1 MARNEHSRKKWFG
14 RPTLRVRLTAWYV
27 LLLGC
32 TLLLFS
38 SYLYLQLKRSLLHQ
52 LDTALELAAS
62 QTLNNL
68 TVKQG
73 HAAFKKNPLSQAFA
87 SRLARE
93 GFALRLIS
101 PRGEIWDSLGNYPE
115 TSPHLVQKAAHTNFT
130 TPQGTWRAYNYSIAD
145 YPGGGWLQVAQ
156 SLQPVSAAS
165 EHLLWQ
171 MLLSF
176 PAVLLVAAG
185 GGWFLAGR
193 ALHPI
198 ERIISTAENIRPQDF
213 TQRISYQGKLD
224 EVGRL
229 ATTIDRMLDRIQGAF
244 ARERRF
250 TADAAHELRTPLTA
264 IKGRIG
270 VTLNRHRTAA
280 EYEATL
286 RDLEGEVNRLI
297 RLTNGLLFLARL
309 EQEKV
314 SHWPVCPVDL
324 SELLEILLEQ
334 MQPLAEKK
342 QIDLIAQ
349 IKPNL
354 SILGNGDYLTS
365 LFLNLLDNGI
375 KYAPQGGRVTVTAS
389 GEGKVTR
396 VSISNTGEGIAP
408 QHLPYLFAPFYR
420 AEAARSRHTGGA
432 GLGLAIAQEIARL
445 HGGSIAATSQPQ
457 QETTFMVSLPIRCQ
471 A

>member
-1 MARNEHSRKKWFG
+1 
-14 RPTLRVRLTAWYV
+14 
-27 LLLGC
+27 LGC
-32 TLLLFS
+32 TLLLFRS
-38 SYLYLQLKRSLLHQ
+38 LLYLQLKHSLLHQ
-52 LDTALELAAS
+52 LDTALELVAS

-73 HAAFKKNPLSQAFA
+73 RAAFKRDPPSQAFA

-101 PRGEIWDSLGNYPE
+101 PGGEIWDTIGNYPA
-115 TSPHLVQKAAHTNFT
+115 TSQFLAQKAAHANFT
-130 TPQGTWRAYNYSIAD
+130 TPQGAWRAYNYSIAD

-193 ALHPI
+193 ALSPI

-270 VTLNRHRTAA
+270 VTLNRYRTLA

-286 RDLEGEVNRLI
+286 RDLEGEVDRLI
-297 RLTNGLLFLARL
+297 RLSNGLLFLARL
-309 EQEKV
+309 EGEKER
-314 SHWPVCPVDL
+314 HWKFYSVDL

-334 MQPLAEKK
+334 FQLQAEEK
-342 QIDLIAQ
+342 QIALAHQ
-349 IKPNL
+349 ISPNL
-354 SILGNGDYLTS
+354 KILGNGDYLTS
-365 LFLNLLDNGI
+365 LFLNLLDNSI
-375 KYAPQGGRVTVTAS
+375 KYTPQGGRVTVTAS
-389 GEGKVTR
+389 LEREVVR

-408 QHLPYLFAPFYR
+408 QHLSHLFVPFYQ
-420 AEAARSRHTGGA
+420 AEESRSHHPQGV
-432 GLGLAIAQEIARL
+432 GLGLAIAQEIAHL
-445 HGGSIAATSQPQ
+445 HGGSISVASDLR
-457 QETTFMVSLPIRCQ
+457 QETTFIVSLPACS
-471 A
+471 

>member
-1 MARNEHSRKKWFG
+1 
-14 RPTLRVRLTAWYV
+14 

-32 TLLLFS
+32 TLFLFS
-38 SYLYLQLKRSLLHQ
+38 GYLYLQLKRSLLHQ

-73 HAAFKKNPLSQAFA
+73 RAAFKKNQSSQAFA
-87 SRLARE
+87 NRLARE
-93 GFALRLIS
+93 GFTIRLIA
-101 PRGEIWDSLGNYPE
+101 PNGEIWDSIGNYPE
-115 TSPHLVQKAAHTNFT
+115 TSQALAKKAVRANLT
-130 TPQGTWRAYNYSIAD
+130 TPQGKWRVYNYSMSA

-176 PAVLLVAAG
+176 PAVLLVAAL
-185 GGWFLAGR
+185 GGWFLASR
-193 ALHPI
+193 ALHPV
-198 ERIISTAENIRPQDF
+198 ERIIYTAENIRPQDF

-270 VTLNRHRTAA
+270 VTLNRHRTPA

-286 RDLEGEVNRLI
+286 RDLEGEVDRLI

-314 SHWPVCPVDL
+314 RHWQVYPVDL
-324 SELLEILLEQ
+324 PDLLEILLEQ
-334 MQPLAEKK
+334 MQPLAEER
-342 QIDLIAQ
+342 QICLVAQ
-349 IKPNL
+349 IPPNL
-354 SILGNGDYLTS
+354 KILGNGDYLTS

-375 KYAPQGGRVTVTAS
+375 KYAPPGGRVTVTAS
-389 GEGKVTR
+389 LEGEVAR

-420 AEAARSRHTGGA
+420 AEEARSRHTGGA

-445 HGGSIAATSQPQ
+445 HGGSIAVASQPQ
-457 QETTFMVSLPIRCQ
+457 QETTFIVSLPTRS
-471 A
+471 